1 MAEEAPVDGV
11 CVVEE
16 VGVEGDE
23 LVVGS
28 DDEDD
33 D

>member
-11 CVVEE
+11 CVEE